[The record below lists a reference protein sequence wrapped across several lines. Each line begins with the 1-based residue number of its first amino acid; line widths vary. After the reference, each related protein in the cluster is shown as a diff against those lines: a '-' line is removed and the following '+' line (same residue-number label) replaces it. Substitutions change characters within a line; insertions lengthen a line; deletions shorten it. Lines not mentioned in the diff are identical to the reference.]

1 VITVEFTNDDEI
13 GIGLDEVGE
22 VMVAKERGNILVDGK
37 DVTIEAE
44 IGIEIGADVD

>member
-1 VITVEFTNDDEI
+1 VITVEFTNDDV

-22 VMVAKERGNILVDGK
+22 VIVAKERGNILVVGK

-44 IGIEIGADVD
+44 IGIEIGADED